1 VTRDQAETTQ
11 PGLLTIE
18 PKMSPEEALDRLRVN
33 ALAVHQRSMG
43 RSDELVRILERTVQQ
58 LEKTHGRVK
67 LMSTLLFVA
76 GLLLVAAGAIAILA
90 GNQDLWAVA
99 IGGAGGLAAV
109 AAVFWT
115 APLEKISNSVTDLVK
130 LEAAFLG
137 YIRVIGEIDS
147 FFQMQYLDIIREP
160 SAAGKQALTN
170 TILNTTSQ
178 MKDIMTHA
186 VELIDEHVSL
196 PSESMSELR
205 REFGAAAERLKRLET
220 AAGATGT

>member
-1 VTRDQAETTQ
+1 VTASAPETVP
-11 PGLLTIE
+11 PGLLAIE
-18 PKMSPEEALDRLRVN
+18 PAMSPDEALQRLRVN

-67 LMSTLLFVA
+67 LMSTLLFIT

-90 GNQDLWAVA
+90 GEQDLWTVAVA
-99 IGGAGGLAAV
+99 GAGGLASL

-115 APLEKISNSVTDLVK
+115 APLDRISSSVTDLVK

-160 SAAGKQALTN
+160 SAAGKEALTN

-178 MKDIMTHA
+178 MTTVMTHT

-196 PSESMSELR
+196 PSESMSELKK
-205 REFGAAAERLKRLET
+205 EFAEATKRLERLET
-220 AAGATGT
+220 VAGTPGI